1 MAKKVKDP
9 GFGYGSTKNAKKLIN
24 DDGTSNVVHVN
35 RKSGMHDLYSYL
47 IEVSWWKFF
56 LYVLLIYTLINIFF
70 AILYNLIGIEQITP
84 STGNVFRD
92 LLNGFFFSA
101 QTVTTVGYGGI
112 APQGLIANIIAS
124 FQAMIGLL
132 GFSFITGLLYGR
144 FSKPKAVIKFSK
156 HLIVRNFNDH
166 RAIMFRLMNSR
177 KYMMIEPQI
186 TVTLAISEENEVTG
200 EYQRRFYQLKL
211 QRDRIMYLPTMWT
224 VVHELDPESPLSKHS
239 NEELKALDAEFYI
252 LLQYHDEAFSQKL
265 FKIHSYKFSQLQI
278 DKQFVKSFEFDHQ
291 GNTVLDHE
299 KLNQLKDHSS

>member
-9 GFGYGSTKNAKKLIN
+9 GFGYQSLKNAKRLIN
-24 DDGTSNVVHVN
+24 DDGTSNVIHVN
-35 RKSGMHDLYSYL
+35 STKNWSDLYSHL
-47 IEVSWWKFF
+47 IEISWRRFF
-56 LYVLLIYTLINIFF
+56 FFVILVYTIINILF
-70 AILYNLIGIEQITP
+70 AVIYNIIGIEQITP

-156 HLIVRNFNDH
+156 NLIVRDFKEH

-177 KYMMIEPQI
+177 KKMMIEPHI
-186 TVTLAISEENEVTG
+186 TVTLSVSEIDEKTKDYN
-200 EYQRRFYQLKL
+200 RNFYQLSL
-211 QRDRIMYLPTMWT
+211 ERDKIMYLPTMWT
-224 VVHELDPESPLSKHS
+224 VVHELDEKSPLTKYS
-239 NEELKALDAEFYI
+239 NTELQKLDAEMYI
-252 LLQYHDEAFSQKL
+252 LLEYHDQAFSQKL
-265 FKIHSYKFSQLQI
+265 FKIYSYKFCQLKANMKF
-278 DKQFVKSFEFDHQ
+278 DTSFSFNEEGF
-291 GNTVLDHE
+291 TILDHH
-299 KLNQLKDHSS
+299 KLDELTTMK